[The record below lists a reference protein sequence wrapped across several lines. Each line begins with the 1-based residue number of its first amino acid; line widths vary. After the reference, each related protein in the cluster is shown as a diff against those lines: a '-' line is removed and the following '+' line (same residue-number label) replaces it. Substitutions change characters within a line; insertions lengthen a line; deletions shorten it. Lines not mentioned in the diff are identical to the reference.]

1 MHAPQQIE
9 LEEKITLIQELDAER
24 GDDDDLNTN
33 ARECYREFTN
43 TLKNWHIEN
52 MQLSSAFG
60 TKVGLLLCLWH
71 YLVHATPVLFSILK
85 Y

>member
-1 MHAPQQIE
+1 M
-9 LEEKITLIQELDAER
+9 LIQELDAER
-24 GDDDDLNTN
+24 GDDDDLNTD
-33 ARECYREFTN
+33 ARERYREFTN

-52 MQLSSAFG
+52 AQLSSAFG
-60 TKVGLLLCLWH
+60 AKVGLLLCLWH